1 MNKLFKLVLG
11 SILVS
16 TLLVG
21 CSTSV
26 ERIDAGQ
33 TVDLSGAWNDTDS
46 QMVAQ
51 EMISDVLARPWY
63 NNFTAKTGKAPAV
76 IVGTVRNLSHEHINT
91 RTFVNE
97 MERELIN
104 SGRVEFVA
112 SSDERNEIREER
124 IDQDLNS
131 SESTR
136 KAAGQEQGADFILKG
151 QINTIIDTAD
161 SEQVRY
167 YQVDLSLI
175 SLADNRKVWVGQK
188 KLKKIVSNGKLR
200 Y

>member
-16 TLLVG
+16 TLLAG

-76 IVGTVRNLSHEHINT
+76 IIGTVRNLSHEHINT
-91 RTFVNE
+91 KTFVNE

-131 SESTR
+131 TESTR
-136 KAAGQEQGADFILKG
+136 NAAGQEQGADFILKG

-188 KLKKIVSNGKLR
+188 KLKKLVSNGKLR